1 MSSAV
6 QTISTGTALLN
17 PRAILKEVGFVAGM
31 KYADFGCGPLGHF
44 AIPAAVIAGEK
55 GHVYAVDILK
65 KALAGLEGLARLEH
79 INNLTPVWGD
89 FERLRGTRIPDH
101 ILDGVSFVND
111 THLLVE
117 KPGILEE
124 VKRVLK
130 PGGLFF
136 LVDWDKDG
144 VALGPPKEL
153 RIHPEMIE
161 GVISRAG
168 FRRVKSFRAGPHHW
182 CLAFQLPISNL

>member
-1 MSSAV
+1 MPSVV
-6 QTISTGTALLN
+6 QTIPTGTALLN
-17 PRAILKEVGFVAGM
+17 PRAVLKEVGFVPGM

-65 KALAGLEGLARLEH
+65 KALAGLEGLVRLEH

-89 FERLRGTRIPDH
+89 FERIRGTRIPDH
-101 ILDGVSFVND
+101 ILDCVSFVND
-111 THLLVE
+111 THLLAE
-117 KPGILEE
+117 KSGILEE

-144 VALGPPKEL
+144 FALGPSKEL
-153 RIHPEMIE
+153 RISSETVE
-161 GVISRAG
+161 GVVSRSG
-168 FRRVKSFRAGPHHW
+168 FRLVKSLRAGPHHW
-182 CLAFQLPISNL
+182 CLVFRFLTSDF